1 MTQPDKAA
9 LAECIHANLQ
19 FNSGDYY
26 VSCIDCHAMWM
37 RKSRGSQPEYGYDH
51 QGRKIGAAPEEATGN
66 QNAMMSGPRALR
78 ANDGLREA
86 RGPDTLL
93 GMIAEIYSGLDAED
107 AAWVDYQWI
116 KFRNRAAED
125 KP

>member
-37 RKSRGSQPEYGYDH
+37 RKSRGSQPEYGYDY

-78 ANDGLREA
+78 ADDVLREA
-86 RGPDTLL
+86 LERIINLDTHISD
-93 GMIAEIYSGLDAED
+93 GGKVHDHGSYAQIAMDAL
-107 AAWVDYQWI
+107 AAM
-116 KFRNRAAED
+116 ED
-125 KP
+125 KA